1 MATDNDV
8 VDTIK
13 LKPAAGLVDSL
24 GAQHTLVTAIAD
36 LVDNSL
42 DASAD
47 RISIRLL
54 TADDALVQVEVVD
67 NGKGMDESIIDKA
80 MTLGHRREYG
90 ANDLGH
96 FGVGMKAASFS
107 HSDVLTV
114 WSSMAGETPVGRR
127 IRRAD
132 FSKDFSC
139 ERLSVRAATSAR
151 QRRKKVVGSTFGT
164 TIVWTSIRATYRGAN
179 TDEAR
184 TWMANTE
191 RELRSHL
198 GVTFHRL
205 IEKNALTID
214 ILVDEAKYADEGI
227 STPVKSIDPFGY
239 AQTGR
244 PGYPKKIVA
253 KSSAK
258 SGAPSFEL
266 TCHIWPPKTDI
277 PGFRIFGTSGEAFQG
292 FYVYRAD
299 RLLQVGGWSDVANR
313 STKRQLARVVL
324 DDADAI
330 GPFLT
335 MNPEKSGLRFEPAF
349 KDALASAVAAD
360 GTTFDAFLADA
371 ESTYVEGNRRKSRR
385 QPVITPDRG
394 FAPGIRSVV
403 KSELPLK
410 RGETLK
416 IQWKRLP
423 KGEFIDVDF
432 GGKVLWLNQRYRQLF
447 APSGGSLNDAPLVK
461 SLLFLL
467 THHVFEG
474 AHLGPKD
481 KDNIALWRAVLGAAV
496 ELEEAMRG
504 NSE

>member
-139 ERLSVRAATSAR
+139 ERLSVRASTSAR
-151 QRRKKVVGSTFGT
+151 QRRKQVVGSNSGT

-179 TDEAR
+179 ADEAR
-184 TWMANTE
+184 TWMANSE

-214 ILVDEAKYADEGI
+214 VLVDDLEYADEGI
-227 STPVKSIDPFGY
+227 GTPVKPIDPFGY
-239 AQTGR
+239 ASTGH
-244 PGYPKKIVA
+244 PGYPKKLV
-253 KSSAK
+253 AK
-258 SGAPSFEL
+258 SGAKSFEL
-266 TCHIWPPKTDI
+266 TCHIWPPKIDI
-277 PGFRIFGTSGEAFQG
+277 PGFRIFGKSGEAFQG
-292 FYVYRAD
+292 FYIYRAD
-299 RLLQVGGWSDVANR
+299 RLLQVGGWSDAANR
-313 STKRQLARVVL
+313 SPRRQLARVVL

-330 GPFLT
+330 GPLLT

-349 KDALASAVAAD
+349 KDALASAVATD
-360 GTTFDAFLADA
+360 GTTFDDFLADA

-481 KDNIALWRAVLGAAV
+481 KDTIALWRAVLGAAV
-496 ELEEAMRG
+496 ELEETMRG